1 MVMAKQ
7 HEKEAS
13 PKQQAPRS
21 AGAGRPSPPAP
32 FRLEQCGHCDGG
44 HRRQDDG
51 SSGAGPLLLTL
62 GPLGSA
68 ADRRCSCAVAAPAP
82 APPPATMAVLRGSRY
97 LRPAQELLGEVV
109 RLAAD
114 LSAGAGDEQAAAA
127 EKQDRRLDSGGH
139 RADKNDGDGIQ
150 AKLLGLLSEL
160 VIQYKIIKKSMG
172 NRLQL
177 ESREERY
184 FGELGRVA
192 SSFEP
197 ALGDGAASAYTSL
210 MAQAMA
216 RHFGNLRRAILRRL
230 RLHAAAAAKRALS
243 LRAGEQRE
251 RGGGGSEEEEGEVTE
266 EMVERVARRTKL
278 AAAARAEQ
286 AWRPLRGLPEGSVAV
301 LRAWLFDHFL
311 HPYPDDGEKLRLA
324 VTTGLSRSQISNW
337 FINARVRLWKPMIEE
352 MYKDEFS
359 EGSAVSRDDG
369 TSGASSSS

>member
-1 MVMAKQ
+1 MAKQ

-13 PKQQAPRS
+13 PKQQAPSS

-127 EKQDRRLDSGGH
+127 EKQDRRLDAAGH

-150 AKLLGLLSEL
+150 AKLLGLLSE
-160 VIQYKIIKKSMG
+160 
-172 NRLQL
+172 L

-251 RGGGGSEEEEGEVTE
+251 RGGGGSEEEEEGEVTE

>member
-7 HEKEAS
+7 HEKKGS
-13 PKQQAPRS
+13 PKQQAPKEPAPRS
-21 AGAGRPSPPAP
+21 VVAGRPSPPPPP
-32 FRLEQCGHCDGG
+32 FRLEQCVHCDDG
-44 HRRQDDG
+44 HRRPDDG
-51 SSGAGPLLLTL
+51 SSSGAGPLLLTL

-68 ADRRCSCAVAAPAP
+68 ADCRCSCAVAPAP
-82 APPPATMAVLRGSRY
+82 SPATMAVLRGSRY

-109 RLAAD
+109 RVAD
-114 LSAGAGDEQAAAA
+114 LSAGGAGEEEAAAAA
-127 EKQDRRLDSGGH
+127 EKQDRLDAGGY
-139 RADKNDGDGIQ
+139 RAASRAAKDDGDGIQ

-160 VIQYKIIKKSMG
+160 
-172 NRLQL
+172 
-177 ESREERY
+177 ESRQERY

-197 ALGDGAASAYTSL
+197 ALGAGAASAYTSL

-230 RLHAAAAAKRALS
+230 RLNAAAAAAAKRALS
-243 LRAGEQRE
+243 LRAGV
-251 RGGGGSEEEEGEVTE
+251 EEEEEEEVTE

-359 EGSAVSRDDG
+359 EGSAASRDED

>member
-7 HEKEAS
+7 HEKGS
-13 PKQQAPRS
+13 PKRASNEPAPRS
-21 AGAGRPSPPAP
+21 AVAGRPRPAPPAP
-32 FRLEQCGHCDGG
+32 FRLEQCCRCDD
-44 HRRQDDG
+44 HRRQEGDG
-51 SSGAGPLLLTL
+51 SLNGAGPLLLTL
-62 GPLGSA
+62 GPLSPGT
-68 ADRRCSCAVAAPAP
+68 DRRCSCVVAPAP
-82 APPPATMAVLRGSRY
+82 APTPATMSVLRGSRY

-109 RLAAD
+109 RMAD
-114 LSAGAGDEQAAAA
+114 LAAGAGDEEAAAD
-127 EKQDRRLDSGGH
+127 KQERLEAGGH
-139 RADKNDGDGIQ
+139 RAVRRAAKNDGDGIQ
-150 AKLLGLLSEL
+150 AKLLALLSEL
-160 VIQYKIIKKSMG
+160 
-172 NRLQL
+172 
-177 ESREERY
+177 ESRQESY

-230 RLHAAAAAKRALS
+230 RLHAAAAAKRS
-243 LRAGEQRE
+243 LRAGEE
-251 RGGGGSEEEEGEVTE
+251 GEHGDGDEEEEVTE
-266 EMVERVARRTKL
+266 EMVDRVARRTKL

-286 AWRPLRGLPEGSVAV
+286 AWRPIRGLPEGSVAV

-359 EGSAVSRDDG
+359 EGSAVSRDDD

>member
-7 HEKEAS
+7 HEKGS
-13 PKQQAPRS
+13 PKRAPNEPAPQS
-21 AGAGRPSPPAP
+21 AVAERPSPPAP
-32 FRLEQCGHCDGG
+32 FRLELCGHCNDR
-44 HRRQDDG
+44 RRQDDG
-51 SSGAGPLLLTL
+51 SNGAGPLLLTL
-62 GPLGSA
+62 GPFGSA
-68 ADRRCSCAVAAPAP
+68 TDGSCSCAVAPAP
-82 APPPATMAVLRGSRY
+82 APATMAVLRGSRY

-109 RLAAD
+109 RMAD
-114 LSAGAGDEQAAAA
+114 LAAGAGDEEAAA
-127 EKQDRRLDSGGH
+127 EKQERLDAGG
-139 RADKNDGDGIQ
+139 RRAARLADKNDGDGIQ
-150 AKLLGLLSEL
+150 AKLLGLLSE
-160 VIQYKIIKKSMG
+160 
-172 NRLQL
+172 L

-230 RLHAAAAAKRALS
+230 RLHAAAAAKRT
-243 LRAGEQRE
+243 LRAGEEGE
-251 RGGGGSEEEEGEVTE
+251 RGDGGDDDDDDEEVTE
-266 EMVERVARRTKL
+266 EMVEMVARRTKL

-311 HPYPDDGEKLRLA
+311 HPYPDDGEKLKLA

-337 FINARVRLWKPMIEE
+337 FINARVRLWKPMVEE

-359 EGSAVSRDDG
+359 EGSAVSRDDD
-369 TSGASSSS
+369 TSASGASSSS

>member
-7 HEKEAS
+7 HEKKGS
-13 PKQQAPRS
+13 PKQQQAPKEPAPRS
-21 AGAGRPSPPAP
+21 AVVAGRPTPPPAP
-32 FRLEQCGHCDGG
+32 FRLEQCVHCDADDGR
-44 HRRQDDG
+44 RRQDDG
-51 SSGAGPLLLTL
+51 PSSAAGPLLLTL
-62 GPLGSA
+62 APLGSA
-68 ADRRCSCAVAAPAP
+68 ADRRCSCAVEP
-82 APPPATMAVLRGSRY
+82 APPPPTAATMAVLRGSRY
-97 LRPAQELLGEVV
+97 LRPAQELLGEAV
-109 RLAAD
+109 RMAAD
-114 LSAGAGDEQAAAA
+114 LSAGAGDEEAAADA
-127 EKQDRRLDSGGH
+127 EKQDRLDAGGYQAPR
-139 RADKNDGDGIQ
+139 RAATNDGDGIQ

-160 VIQYKIIKKSMG
+160 
-172 NRLQL
+172 
-177 ESREERY
+177 ESRQERY

-230 RLHAAAAAKRALS
+230 RLHAAAAAAAKRSLS
-243 LRAGEQRE
+243 LRAAAGDD
-251 RGGGGSEEEEGEVTE
+251 EEEEVTE

-278 AAAARAEQ
+278 AAVARAEQ

-359 EGSAVSRDDG
+359 EGSAVSRDDD
-369 TSGASSSS
+369 TSVSGASSTS

>member
-7 HEKEAS
+7 HEKKGS
-13 PKQQAPRS
+13 PKQQQAPKEPAPRS
-21 AGAGRPSPPAP
+21 AAVAGRPTPPPAP
-32 FRLEQCGHCDGG
+32 FRLEQCVHCDADDG
-44 HRRQDDG
+44 RSRQDDG
-51 SSGAGPLLLTL
+51 PSSGAGPLLLTL

-68 ADRRCSCAVAAPAP
+68 ADRRCSCAVAPSL
-82 APPPATMAVLRGSRY
+82 PPPAAATMAVLRGSRY

-109 RLAAD
+109 RVAD
-114 LSAGAGDEQAAAA
+114 LSAGGAGDEEAADAA
-127 EKQDRRLDSGGH
+127 EKEDRLDAGGYKAAR
-139 RADKNDGDGIQ
+139 RAATNDGDGIQ

-160 VIQYKIIKKSMG
+160 
-172 NRLQL
+172 
-177 ESREERY
+177 ESRQERY

-192 SSFEP
+192 SLFEP

-230 RLHAAAAAKRALS
+230 RLHAAAAAAAAAKRSLS
-243 LRAGEQRE
+243 LRAG
-251 RGGGGSEEEEGEVTE
+251 GEEEEEEEVTE

-359 EGSAVSRDDG
+359 EGSAVSRDDD
-369 TSGASSSS
+369 TSVSGASSTS

>member
-7 HEKEAS
+7 HEKGS
-13 PKQQAPRS
+13 PKRAPNEPASRS
-21 AGAGRPSPPAP
+21 AVAAP
-32 FRLEQCGHCDGG
+32 FRLEPCRHCDDD
-44 HRRQDDG
+44 RRRQQDDG

-62 GPLGSA
+62 GSHGSA
-68 ADRRCSCAVAAPAP
+68 ADSRCSCAAVAPAP
-82 APPPATMAVLRGSRY
+82 TPATMSVLRGSRY
-97 LRPAQELLGEVV
+97 LRPAQELLAEVV
-109 RLAAD
+109 RTADLAAG
-114 LSAGAGDEQAAAA
+114 SGDEEAAA
-127 EKQDRRLDSGGH
+127 EKKQEGLDAGGL
-139 RADKNDGDGIQ
+139 RPARGAAKNNGDGIQ

-160 VIQYKIIKKSMG
+160 
-172 NRLQL
+172 
-177 ESREERY
+177 ESRQERY

-230 RLHAAAAAKRALS
+230 RRHAAATAKRTL
-243 LRAGEQRE
+243 LRAGEE
-251 RGGGGSEEEEGEVTE
+251 VEHGGDDDDDDDDDDEEEVTE

-286 AWRPLRGLPEGSVAV
+286 AWRPIRGLPEGSVAV

-324 VTTGLSRSQISNW
+324 VTTGLSRNQISNW

-359 EGSAVSRDDG
+359 EGSAVSRDDDASA
-369 TSGASSSS
+369 SGASSSS

>member
-7 HEKEAS
+7 HEKKEGS
-13 PKQQAPRS
+13 PKQQAPTEAEPAPRS
-21 AGAGRPSPPAP
+21 AVAGRPSPPAP
-32 FRLEQCGHCDGG
+32 FRLEQCVHC
-44 HRRQDDG
+44 RRQDDV
-51 SSGAGPLLLTL
+51 SSGAAGPLLLTL

-68 ADRRCSCAVAAPAP
+68 ADRRCSCAAAPAP
-82 APPPATMAVLRGSRY
+82 APPPDTMAVLRGSRY

-109 RLAAD
+109 RMAD
-114 LSAGAGDEQAAAA
+114 LSAGAGDEEAAAA
-127 EKQDRRLDSGGH
+127 EKQDRRLDAGGH

-160 VIQYKIIKKSMG
+160 
-172 NRLQL
+172 

-197 ALGDGAASAYTSL
+197 ALGGGASAAYTSL

-230 RLHAAAAAKRALS
+230 RLHAAAAAAKRSLS
-243 LRAGEQRE
+243 LL
-251 RGGGGSEEEEGEVTE
+251 RGGEEEEEEEGEGEVTE

-286 AWRPLRGLPEGSVAV
+286 AWRPIRGLPEGSVAV

-359 EGSAVSRDDG
+359 EGSAVSRDDD

>member
-7 HEKEAS
+7 HEKEEGS
-13 PKQQAPRS
+13 PKQQAPKEPVPCS
-21 AGAGRPSPPAP
+21 AVVAGRPGPPAP
-32 FRLEQCGHCDGG
+32 FRLEQCGHCDG
-44 HRRQDDG
+44 HRHQDDG
-51 SSGAGPLLLTL
+51 SSGAAPLLLTL

-68 ADRRCSCAVAAPAP
+68 ADRRCSCAVAAP

-109 RLAAD
+109 RMAD

-127 EKQDRRLDSGGH
+127 EKQERLHAGGH
-139 RADKNDGDGIQ
+139 RAAKNDGDGIQ
-150 AKLLGLLSEL
+150 AKLLGLLSE
-160 VIQYKIIKKSMG
+160 
-172 NRLQL
+172 L

-230 RLHAAAAAKRALS
+230 RLHAAAAAKRSLS
-243 LRAGEQRE
+243 LRAGEERE
-251 RGGGGSEEEEGEVTE
+251 RELGGGGDDVDDEEVTE

-359 EGSAVSRDDG
+359 EGSAVSRDDD

>member
-7 HEKEAS
+7 HEKKGS
-13 PKQQAPRS
+13 PKQP
-21 AGAGRPSPPAP
+21 
-32 FRLEQCGHCDGG
+32 
-44 HRRQDDG
+44 
-51 SSGAGPLLLTL
+51 SGAGPLLLTL

-68 ADRRCSCAVAAPAP
+68 ADRRCSCAVAP
-82 APPPATMAVLRGSRY
+82 APPPPSAATMAVLRGSRY
-97 LRPAQELLGEVV
+97 LRPAQELLGEAV
-109 RLAAD
+109 RMAAD
-114 LSAGAGDEQAAAA
+114 LSAGAGDEEAAADA
-127 EKQDRRLDSGGH
+127 EKQDRLDAGGYQAAR
-139 RADKNDGDGIQ
+139 RAATNDGDGIQ

-160 VIQYKIIKKSMG
+160 
-172 NRLQL
+172 
-177 ESREERY
+177 ESRQERY

-230 RLHAAAAAKRALS
+230 RLHAAAAAATKRSLS
-243 LRAGEQRE
+243 LRAGV
-251 RGGGGSEEEEGEVTE
+251 GGEEEEEEVTE

-278 AAAARAEQ
+278 AAVARAEQ
-286 AWRPLRGLPEGSVAV
+286 AWRPLRGLPEGSVTV

-337 FINARVRLWKPMIEE
+337 FINARVRLWKPMVEE

-359 EGSAVSRDDG
+359 EGSTASRDDD
-369 TSGASSSS
+369 TSVSG